1 MGENAHRQWSEAM
14 SGNKYI
20 NQIVDFVTLKPLRKV
35 KKKLKEVAQK
45 TEMVNK
51 DVKTLLNAVKND
63 RTVDQIK

>member
-1 MGENAHRQWSEAM
+1 M